1 MIKEQDLLEAIAEC
15 QGDKNPNANTC
26 IKLAAYYTIYEN
38 MYGKTDIKVEN
49 SPQNVKNAGYM
60 YENHSFAPSQTV
72 RIESGTEFAEV
83 VNGMEIDRF
92 LQTMDELMETLQIL
106 APKLYDATL
115 RKLT

>member
-1 MIKEQDLLEAIAEC
+1 MIKEQDLLDAIAEC
-15 QGDKNPNANTC
+15 QGDKSPNANTC
-26 IKLAAYYTIYEN
+26 IKLAAYYTIYDN
-38 MYGKTDIKVEN
+38 MYGKGEN

-60 YENHSFAPSQTV
+60 HENHSFAPSQTV

-83 VNGMEIDRF
+83 VNGMQVDDLLEV
-92 LQTMDELMETLQIL
+92 MDELMETLQIL